1 MARITKDQLDPR
13 NNLQYYTKA
22 ALKNVDLWD
31 DRTVRAEYA
40 RLRDISQKRLK
51 RLAKEEPESYAYQA
65 NVGKYAPT
73 KTLTTAEIKE
83 LLPGLA
89 KFIAAK
95 TGTVRG
101 IRAQRER
108 AVESLQ
114 ELGYTEITPANI
126 KQFGEYME
134 AWRSSKQSR
143 SKGSPNVAAYFE
155 FLQQR
160 DIPWEKVKEDFKHWI
175 MHMEALEKY
184 VTVQEKKTGEP
195 VTAEDIVAEYER
207 LENKRKLQN
216 EQRREA
222 RKRKRGS

>member
-22 ALKNVDLWD
+22 ALKNADFWD
-31 DRTVRAEYA
+31 DKAVRQEYA
-40 RLRDISQKRLK
+40 RLRDIAQKRLN
-51 RLAKEEPESYAYQA
+51 RLEKEEPESYAYQA

-73 KTLTTAEIKE
+73 RELSTSEIKE
-83 LLPGLA
+83 VLPDLA

-126 KQFGEYME
+126 KQFGEFME
-134 AWRSSKQSR
+134 AWRAGKQSR
-143 SKGSPNVAAYFE
+143 SRGSPQVAAYFE
-155 FLQQR
+155 FLQEH
-160 DIPWEKVKEDFKHWI
+160 DIPWEKVKADFDHWI
-175 MHMEALEKY
+175 MHMGKLEKY
-184 VTVQEKKTGEP
+184 VETQSKKLGDK
-195 VTAEDIVAEYER
+195 VTADDIVAEYER
-207 LENKRKLQN
+207 LENKRLARN
-216 EQRREA
+216 EQRRQQ
-222 RKRKRGS
+222 RRQRRS